1 MRNRITIVFVAAALA
16 LLALPAVAQAWC
28 NGPSGADGFGTHDW
42 ILQEAE
48 RLAAGKGAGWVDL
61 KVALPHTDD
70 PDTVFHDFYYHVYDV
85 WGSSHYGNAPK
96 KVALYYAK
104 ALKARKAGNTA
115 AASRYVGI
123 MAHYFGD
130 LGNPLHTDQCA
141 AEDDIHSK
149 YESDAQDSTDE
160 VGENSAWVRFDGY
173 TARTSVAGFTKRVA
187 AASHKH
193 YSTLVDDYAASGMTP
208 AVLSITAKRLGAA
221 ANGLADLI
229 IGIKRGVSGGTS
241 ASRRWRRRGRW
252 RRVVHH
258 RLHHEDRREVPPLR
272 LPVPLGEQDRHL
284 AGRRQGA
291 RLHALQRLR
300 PSALTVPLW
309 SGALVRVGDVDHL
322 RARERVAA
330 VAAGARR
337 GHVVVVR
344 VGHVVRLA

>member
-1 MRNRITIVFVAAALA
+1 VRNRFAIVVAAVALA

-61 KVALPHTDD
+61 EVALPHTDD

-130 LGNPLHTDQCA
+130 LGNPLHTDQCD

-241 ASRRWRRRGRW
+241 ASGGGGGGGGGSSTTVYITKTGEKYHRSGCRYLSASKIAISLADAKARGYTPCS
-252 RRVVHH
+252 VC
-258 RLHHEDRREVPPLR
+258 DPPR
-272 LPVPLGEQDRHL
+272 
-284 AGRRQGA
+284 
-291 RLHALQRLR
+291 
-300 PSALTVPLW
+300 
-309 SGALVRVGDVDHL
+309 
-322 RARERVAA
+322 
-330 VAAGARR
+330 
-337 GHVVVVR
+337 
-344 VGHVVRLA
+344 